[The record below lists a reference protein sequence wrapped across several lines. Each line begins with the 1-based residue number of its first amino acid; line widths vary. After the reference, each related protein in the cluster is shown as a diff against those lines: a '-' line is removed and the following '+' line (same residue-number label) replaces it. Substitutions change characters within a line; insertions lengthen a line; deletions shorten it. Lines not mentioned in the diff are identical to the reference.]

1 VEQGQSRIE
10 EGDMSSGKHGPLGV
24 VALIVTIIGAINWG
38 IMGILN
44 KDLIMGILGL
54 DWDLARI
61 IYIVVGV
68 AGVWSLIKVL
78 PSNK

>member
-1 VEQGQSRIE
+1 
-10 EGDMSSGKHGPLGV
+10 MSCGKCGPLGF
-24 VALIVTIIGAINWG
+24 VALVITIIGAINWG
-38 IMGILN
+38 IYGILK